1 MLSALQFDRK
11 QMTADAR
18 RVDLHR
24 EVVRAKNND
33 LQGPRFKIDFWIR
46 LTNAEIIIGCR
57 DKNQA

>member
-1 MLSALQFDRK
+1 MLSALRFDRK

-24 EVVRAKNND
+24 EGLFVLRMRILKGQD
-33 LQGPRFKIDFWIR
+33 R
-46 LTNAEIIIGCR
+46 LLDQTDECRDHHLGCR